1 MECNPLEHFSHTV
14 QNLAHVVL
22 HKWFFSS
29 KKIKNNI
36 FSIYFTEM
44 HFCSQSSRYAKQGLL
59 KVLFSHVI
67 SLLNPRDLTYLCSN
81 VLHSNE
87 HKLLTIITSTCFS
100 ERSANLPTFIKTY
113 IYIVRYFTSLCNKEK
128 YTLIIQ
134 TEVKHRF
141 LCTVL
146 LQSVLYTCHKT

>member
-1 MECNPLEHFSHTV
+1 
-14 QNLAHVVL
+14 
-22 HKWFFSS
+22 
-29 KKIKNNI
+29 
-36 FSIYFTEM
+36 M
-44 HFCSQSSRYAKQGLL
+44 HFCSQSSRYGKQGLL
-59 KVLFSHVI
+59 KVLFSHVV
-67 SLLNPRDLTYLCSN
+67 SLPNPRDLTYLCSN

-113 IYIVRYFTSLCNKEK
+113 IYIVLYFTSLCNKAK

-146 LQSVLYTCHKT
+146 LQSVLSTCHKT

>member
-1 MECNPLEHFSHTV
+1 
-14 QNLAHVVL
+14 
-22 HKWFFSS
+22 
-29 KKIKNNI
+29 
-36 FSIYFTEM
+36 M

-67 SLLNPRDLTYLCSN
+67 SLPNPRDLTYLCSN

-87 HKLLTIITSTCFS
+87 HKLSTIITSTCFS

-113 IYIVRYFTSLCNKEK
+113 IYIVLYFTSLCNKEK

-146 LQSVLYTCHKT
+146 LQSVLSTCHKTWVGWARIVFQMRQRMAEWNLFLNISAKYRHVFV

>member
-1 MECNPLEHFSHTV
+1 
-14 QNLAHVVL
+14 
-22 HKWFFSS
+22 
-29 KKIKNNI
+29 
-36 FSIYFTEM
+36 M

-113 IYIVRYFTSLCNKEK
+113 IYIVLYFTSLCNKEK
-128 YTLIIQ
+128 YTLSKTSIFMYSPFAICFVYLPQ
-134 TEVKHRF
+134 NLGGVGAD
-141 LCTVL
+141 
-146 LQSVLYTCHKT
+146 SVSNAAKNGRAKLVMDT